1 MSSEKM
7 SWAAAN
13 LKYAYGRVTTGTWEG
28 KKVRVLLSSVHEL
41 EAEVSLVIGPHEGT
55 RIMSVE
61 EIVFDDP
68 VVVAKA
74 MEENFLRKLTSHGDE
89 P

>member
-13 LKYAYGRVTTGTWEG
+13 LKYAYGRVTIGEWDG
-28 KKVRVLLSSVHEL
+28 KKVRVLLSSVHGL
-41 EAEVSLVIGPHEGT
+41 EAEVSLVVGPHDGGT
-55 RIMSVE
+55 RLMSLE

-74 MEENFLRKLTSHGDE
+74 MEENFLRQPSGGS
-89 P
+89 